1 MCWKPGFFAVHGV
14 RLYVGLAFLVMPVDA
29 ALAAFQR
36 MGIAAGTYRLG
47 PQGSRSV
54 PAFCF
59 DRTRSSPSSS
69 DGFDAVL
76 TDQAAATVKVGGRR
90 MSLQQ
95 ALARGV
101 VQVHGTQRTLAEYM
115 RALDSP
121 AAQARMSPNALRSSA
136 SLRAGWARATPSERL
151 QIERVFAPYLARNG
165 DHTRLRLSSRS
176 DQPVEITFTRTA
188 LLGTAADRGLAVPDF
203 QVRSRGPQH
212 KEQDEIWR
220 RMTRGHQMLL
230 ARAGY
235 RVQINGRA
243 GEGTLSQIRLFQRDQ
258 GLPPTGSID
267 AATEKALS
275 GEGRQGFGLRGVNS
289 RPERRYSVLYVSP
302 NRSGTGSVYQVHD
315 GEGPRVAATS
325 IREIVQT
332 LGPDLTSAGRRI
344 LLVPR
349 GLSAGQ
355 VRMLAAS
362 ASNYSK
368 GGADTRPPVGVLNV
382 RGVIDEGMFEQTA
395 SLDLAGGVVA
405 RTSGEATVYEKLITF
420 RSVDGRSRTVRVVS
434 TVRSLLEQFLRNL
447 QALFSQRSSQAT
459 SPTPAQL
466 IALALEQTRRDANL
480 SRAEMAEQMRLE
492 LANTQFAWA
501 ELLKR
506 MLGRAAG

>member
-1 MCWKPGFFAVHGV
+1 MHRKPGFFAVHGL
-14 RLYVGLAFLVMPVDA
+14 RLCAGLALLVIPVDA

-59 DRTRSSPSSS
+59 DQTRSSPSTS
-69 DGFDAVL
+69 DRFDAVL
-76 TDQAAATVKVGGRR
+76 TDQAATVKVGGRR

-101 VQVHGTQRTLAEYM
+101 VQVHGTQRMLAEYM
-115 RALDSP
+115 RTLDSP
-121 AAQARMSPNALRSSA
+121 AVQARMNPNALRSFA
-136 SLRAGWARATPSERL
+136 LLRASWVRATPIERL
-151 QIERVFAPYLARNG
+151 QMERAFAPHSARAG

-203 QVRSRGPQH
+203 QIRGSGPQH
-212 KEQDEIWR
+212 EEQDEIWR
-220 RMTRGHQMLL
+220 RMTRRHQTLL

-235 RVQINGRA
+235 RVQVDGRT
-243 GEGTLSQIRLFQRDQ
+243 GSGTVREIRLFQRDH
-258 GLPPTGSID
+258 GLPRTGSID
-267 AATEKALS
+267 ADTERTLS
-275 GEGRQGFGLRGVNS
+275 TEGRQGFGLRRVNS
-289 RPERRYSVLYVSP
+289 RPERSYSVLFVSL
-302 NRSGTGSVYQVHD
+302 NRSRTGDVYQVHD

-325 IREIVQT
+325 IREMILA
-332 LGPDLTSAGRRI
+332 LGADPASAGRRVF
-344 LLVPR
+344 LVPR
-349 GLSAGQ
+349 GLSARQ

-362 ASNYSK
+362 AGNYSRA
-368 GGADTRPPVGVLNV
+368 GADTRPPVGVLDV
-382 RGVIDEGMFEQTA
+382 RGVVDEAMFERTT

-447 QALFSQRSSQAT
+447 QALFSQRGSQAD

-480 SRAEMAEQMRLE
+480 SHAEMAEQMRLE
-492 LANTQFAWA
+492 LANTQFARA

-506 MLGRAAG
+506 LLGGAGA